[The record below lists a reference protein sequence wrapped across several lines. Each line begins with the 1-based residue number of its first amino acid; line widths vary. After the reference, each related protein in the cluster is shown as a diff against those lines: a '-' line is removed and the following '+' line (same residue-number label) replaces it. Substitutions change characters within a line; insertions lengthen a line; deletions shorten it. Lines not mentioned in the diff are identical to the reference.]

1 MSGTLSTSSM
11 IPYKNPSRNHLQNRS
26 IVFTQAY
33 EPIKRNSTKKPINY
47 SAFLAHFPNLTAVR
61 HSAPLNHHPLSH
73 QTALP
78 DLQTLDITLRSAML
92 PPLTTKR
99 RPVIRKLVLRN
110 PTIGSR
116 GSSSKN
122 LARGIEPIASRVE
135 ELWVHLD
142 SMTIPGKRKGK
153 GKGMPLLLD
162 CVGRVKWESLWSVG
176 VVVNPSGWCSME
188 GEPLSLVSASQS
200 PLVDVLTLPPQDHLA
215 HLLARLGKAIK
226 RIEIHTTISALIDL
240 ILDVSPASRKSS
252 EEELSAPED
261 ILRRIDTFV
270 IQVSYAIPTVEFCLV
285 HVHRSAEHLAK
296 AFELPSHDGMTL
308 RYAASVRH
316 QTDPPEIHHSSR
328 FFNPSDEETL
338 EDILRAREGP
348 AEEAEEVRD
357 EGMEELRYERI
368 EDVEG
373 WDTEEE
379 WM

>member
-176 VVVNPSGWCSME
+176 VVVNP
-188 GEPLSLVSASQS
+188 
-200 PLVDVLTLPPQDHLA
+200 
-215 HLLARLGKAIK
+215 
-226 RIEIHTTISALIDL
+226 
-240 ILDVSPASRKSS
+240 
-252 EEELSAPED
+252 
-261 ILRRIDTFV
+261 
-270 IQVSYAIPTVEFCLV
+270 
-285 HVHRSAEHLAK
+285 
-296 AFELPSHDGMTL
+296 
-308 RYAASVRH
+308 
-316 QTDPPEIHHSSR
+316 
-328 FFNPSDEETL
+328 
-338 EDILRAREGP
+338 
-348 AEEAEEVRD
+348 
-357 EGMEELRYERI
+357 
-368 EDVEG
+368 
-373 WDTEEE
+373 
-379 WM
+379 